1 MCEIMMI
8 FHQISVCV
16 SQKVSYHF
24 TPKVKCLPRIKLL
37 LVQKDIHLF
46 EVAGGE
52 YCLRSRVCTRA
63 MAI

>member
-24 TPKVKCLPRIKLL
+24 NLKAKCSPRIKLL
-37 LVQKDIHLF
+37 IVQKGIHLF
-46 EVAGGE
+46 EAAGG
-52 YCLRSRVCTRA
+52 SVA
-63 MAI
+63 

>member
-24 TPKVKCLPRIKLL
+24 TLKVKCLPRIKLL
-37 LVQKDIHLF
+37 IVQKGIHLI
-46 EVAGGE
+46 EAARGE